1 MFAPLLLLLIWV
13 CESAKFLRCSLKF
26 GILRAAI
33 LFVLTCGG
41 QNGCRRIPHQYRVTL
56 LIGEGA
62 KRSVSVKIFTFF
74 NYSVPT
80 VWLDRFAVTC
90 SISFPSVSILFLF
103 LFILTVLTEWDS
115 FYSEFAEEEN
125 HSREMGYVTITIT
138 IVFGVTF
145 LLLIFKVCH
154 TTLLHWNN
162 QFDRRLCVRFRLQLF
177 AILCLIWFWFLNITI
192 HFTQAVQF
200 FLLICLSIKSYKNYT
215 WRRGGLFSFLLDA
228 FSLVLV
234 FV

>member
-1 MFAPLLLLLIWV
+1 MLSQVWHFTCRHLV
-13 CESAKFLRCSLKF
+13 CFDVRWTKWPSANTTPISCYT
-26 GILRAAI
+26 
-33 LFVLTCGG
+33 VNWGG
-41 QNGCRRIPHQYRVTL
+41 CKTFSFSENIY
-56 LIGEGA
+56 
-62 KRSVSVKIFTFF
+62 FF

-90 SISFPSVSILFLF
+90 SISFSSVSILFLF

-138 IVFGVTF
+138 IVFGATF

-177 AILCLIWFWFLNITI
+177 AIFYFNLVLISQHHDTFYTSSS
-192 HFTQAVQF
+192 V